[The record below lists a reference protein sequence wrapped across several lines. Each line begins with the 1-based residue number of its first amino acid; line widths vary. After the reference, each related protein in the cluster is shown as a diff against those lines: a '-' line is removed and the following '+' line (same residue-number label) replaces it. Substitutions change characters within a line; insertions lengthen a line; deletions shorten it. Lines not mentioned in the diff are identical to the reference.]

1 MHFALGSII
10 SGSLCLSGSEYIF
23 PIPQTLA
30 PSSRAFFFIN
40 SEVINEDQSI
50 VEWIGKLELQGQ
62 KQEIIRSLQLLEPDI
77 SDISTIAIDGS
88 VQLYI
93 KNSGQILPLH
103 LAGDGMKRL
112 LYLILSIKETPNS
125 VILIDEIETG
135 FHYSMYEKLW
145 KILAQTAKES
155 NCQIIATTHSYECI
169 QKAVDGVRAADCEK
183 DFCYYRMDHCDEKTV
198 AHHYSAELLC
208 SALEAEMEVR

>member
-1 MHFALGSII
+1 MTYGDYQEEGHFSTGQHGTIRNTTD
-10 SGSLCLSGSEYIF
+10 
-23 PIPQTLA
+23 PIVSTPIMEKCNV
-30 PSSRAFFFIN
+30 RFIN

-62 KQEIIRSLQLLEPDI
+62 KQEIIKTLQLLEPDI

-88 VQLYI
+88 VQLYV
-93 KNSGQILPLH
+93 KNSNQILPLH

-169 QKAVDGVRAADCEK
+169 QKAIDGVKAANCEK
-183 DFCYYRMDHCDEKTV
+183 DFS
-198 AHHYSAELLC
+198 YSLRVRRNCKMELLKIYVYLY
-208 SALEAEMEVR
+208 SGSRITIE